1 MSRTARLWR
10 GAGFLMLGGVLL
22 SGVSAFG
29 ADEPPLSNQ
38 LTDLGRQ
45 ALAKGARPT
54 AETFF
59 QKALELDPTNTAA
72 ARGPRKSQAIR
83 ASRVVQVALQDPEPG
98 PGAADAGSG
107 RRRPPPAPPPTPRRP
122 SSRPRRL
129 RTSPA
134 SS

>member
-29 ADEPPLSNQ
+29 ADEPPISDQ

-45 ALAKGARPT
+45 ALAQGASATAKTFFTKALAARSRQRRRGAGARSWSSAPRP
-54 AETFF
+54 ASSGSPCKIRRPA
-59 QKALELDPTNTAA
+59 QPPAA
-72 ARGPRKSQAIR
+72 ADQP
-83 ASRVVQVALQDPEPG
+83 
-98 PGAADAGSG
+98 AAAPPAA
-107 RRRPPPAPPPTPRRP
+107 RHPIPRPPSSKPRPP
-122 SSRPRRL
+122 
-129 RTSPA
+129 RTSPG